1 LATSSSSYINIG
13 NDYEKFCYLSSIRGN
28 FAASGDKANVYRH
41 AGSWIMSVTS
51 GGRNILAEATCVK
64 WSALKTPTLSA
75 SNSVKWLSQDFSSTA
90 TFTGNPEDC
99 VTPTTQTW
107 WGDAATILSGIG
119 GDLAGINGAFILQ
132 NSSAFTPSSLMSV
145 WCGGNPTAIQGN
157 AYSMFMG
164 QPHVGDLP
172 QFWGPRGRRVSFATA
187 GQYVANSQ
195 STSVLNLAPINQA
208 FCYLSGIWGDFDT
221 SSDSVKLSQG
231 YNNAGQMVWKLRA
244 YDANP
249 TNGFGLGA
257 YATCYMLVQ
266 Q

>member
-1 LATSSSSYINIG
+1 
-13 NDYEKFCYLSSIRGN
+13 
-28 FAASGDKANVYRH
+28 
-41 AGSWIMSVTS
+41 MSVTS